1 MIFGC
6 ASVGWGAPQQ
16 YALTTL
22 QAIRGLSDAEADKA
36 LPVAFEATVT
46 YYRDYENTLFVEDGG
61 AEIFLWAAKS
71 PALVPGDRILVRGVT
86 HRSFRPEVDCR
97 EIVFLHHGARPQPV
111 PATFDQLIRSQ
122 LDCTLVTVRAMVR
135 AVDPEKRMSI
145 RDPKSPAIT
154 STAMQ
159 LLTESGSMEAV
170 IDSDDASAHANLL
183 DAEVEIT
190 GVAGGIFDGKMQLIG
205 IVLHVSSLADVKV
218 LKRATVSS
226 RALPVTPMDQVLSS
240 YRVNDLTQRVHV
252 QGTITY
258 YEPLRAVVLQS
269 GSKSLWIGTY
279 TTASDLRL
287 GDLADATGFPDSH
300 NGFLTLTNGEI
311 WDSGVPVYVPPQPAT
326 WNKLAASGYI
336 FDLVSIEGQVVTEV
350 REHLQ
355 DEYVLSSDGQLFTA
369 ILRHASS
376 SNAPMKL
383 IPQGARIRVTGI
395 CILENSNPFLGKVP
409 FEIMLRSPD
418 EILIVAKPPLLN
430 VRNLIAVLSIMLLG
444 MIAVSAWGWMLHAK
458 VRRQTGTLAK
468 LTQIEKRR
476 SRILEDINSS
486 RPLAEILEETAEKIS
501 FMLDDAPC
509 WFEIKDG
516 ARLGHYPP
524 DIEQMRVV
532 SENIPARSGPPL
544 GQLFAAFPAGTQPA
558 AAEKQT
564 LIVGTHL
571 AALAMETRRLYSD
584 LRRRSEFDL
593 LTDIPNRFAMERFME
608 LRIEEAHI
616 SGATLGL
623 IYIDLDRFKPIND
636 SFGHHVGDLFLQ
648 EVAMRMSR
656 QLLGGDMLA
665 RLGGDEFAAMVTLQH
680 GRTDLY
686 IILARLEHCFDE
698 PFLIEG
704 HLLQG
709 SASLG
714 VALYPH
720 DGTTKDSL
728 LSAADAAMY
737 AVKNERRHAG
747 KMPV

>member
-1 MIFGC
+1 MIFVC
-6 ASVGWGAPQQ
+6 ASIAWGAPQP

-22 QAIRGLSDAEADKA
+22 QAIRSLSDAEADKG
-36 LPVAFEATVT
+36 LTVAFEATVT

-61 AEIFLWAAKS
+61 ATMFIWDIAS

-86 HRSFRPEVDCR
+86 RRSFRPEVNCK
-97 EIVFLHHGARPQPV
+97 EIIFLRHGVRPPPV

-122 LDCTLVTVRAMVR
+122 LDCTLVTIHAVVRS
-135 AVDPEKRMSI
+135 VDLEKRLSI
-145 RDPKSPAIT
+145 RDPKSPAIP

-159 LLTESGSMEAV
+159 LLTESGSLQATV
-170 IDSDDASAHANLL
+170 DSGDASAHTGLL

-205 IVLHVSSLADVKV
+205 IVLHVSSFADVKV
-218 LKRATVSS
+218 LKRAAVSS
-226 RALPVTPMDQVLSS
+226 RALPVTPMDQILTG
-240 YRVNDLTQRVHV
+240 YRVNDFTQRVHV

-269 GSKSLWIGTY
+269 GSKSIWIGTS
-279 TTASDLRL
+279 TTAGDLRL

-300 NGFLTLTNGEI
+300 NGFLTLSNGEI
-311 WDSGVPVYVPPQPAT
+311 WDSGVPVYVPPLPAT
-326 WNKLAASGYI
+326 WNKLAASGNI

-350 REHLQ
+350 SEPLQ
-355 DEYVLSSDGQLFTA
+355 DEYILSSDGQLFTA
-369 ILRHASS
+369 VLRHASF
-376 SNAPMKL
+376 SNAPMKV

-409 FEIMLRSPD
+409 FEILLRSPD
-418 EILIVAKPPLLN
+418 EILVVAKPPLLN
-430 VRNLIAVLSIMLLG
+430 VRNLIVILSVMLLG
-444 MIAVSAWGWMLHAK
+444 MIAVSAWGWTLHAK
-458 VRRQTGTLAK
+458 VRRQTGTLSK

-476 SRILEDINSS
+476 SRILEDINST
-486 RPLAEILEETAEKIS
+486 RPLPEILEETTEKIS
-501 FMLDDAPC
+501 FMLDGAPC
-509 WFEIKDG
+509 WCEVKDG
-516 ARLGHYPP
+516 SRLGHYPP
-524 DIEQMRVV
+524 DTKQMRMV

-544 GQLFAAFPAGTQPA
+544 GQIFAAFPAWTQPSA
-558 AAEKQT
+558 IEEDT

-571 AALAMETRRLYSD
+571 AALAIETRRLYSD

-608 LRIEEAHI
+608 LRIEEARL
-616 SGATLGL
+616 SGAILGL

-648 EVAMRMSR
+648 EVALRMSR

-714 VALYPH
+714 VALYPQ

-737 AVKNERRHAG
+737 VVKNERHLAG
-747 KMPV
+747 KLPV